1 MFDRFVTSMNSAWI
15 STKQAV
21 QDSVEFAKDNTT
33 RQFAVSDTEVQ
44 QANEKYEKI
53 LTSIKFITMKIEL
66 LNSEFIASSQH
77 LVEMSSA
84 FYEMI
89 DFVDQTRKK
98 NAQKEGDNDNNN
110 NNKEIEEK
118 IEEGK
123 VASEQQL
130 ESIKT
135 FATLV
140 RNLGEQV
147 IPKYV
152 LKNFE
157 PIHQRLIN
165 LKETRDAVHKLCLD
179 MDLIKKQM
187 TGTVTK
193 PIVGKMQKPQQ
204 KLTSMANKLATLKPE
219 YLQSIADLSQD
230 FHEVKKNSYTT
241 LLFYEQ
247 QYLKAIGKYIL
258 NPKAIPS
265 SPPFTDYSD
274 MTSILPNYLQLLTS
288 KKQTVDDE

>member
-1 MFDRFVTSMNSAWI
+1 MFDRFVSSMNSAWV

-44 QANEKYEKI
+44 QANEKYERI
-53 LTSIKFITMKIEL
+53 LASIKFINMKVEL

-84 FYEMI
+84 FYQMI
-89 DFVDQTRKK
+89 DFVEQTRTK
-98 NAQKEGDNDNNN
+98 NAQKEGENNNN
-110 NNKEIEEK
+110 NNKEIEDK
-118 IEEGK
+118 VEEGRI
-123 VASEQQL
+123 ASEQQL

-140 RNLGEQV
+140 RNLGEQL

-152 LKNFE
+152 LQNFE
-157 PIHQRLIN
+157 PIHRKLIA

-204 KLTSMANKLATLKPE
+204 KLNSMSNKLATMKPE
-219 YLQSIADLSQD
+219 YLETISTLSQE
-230 FHEVKKNSYTT
+230 FYEAKRNSYTA

-258 NPKAIPS
+258 NPKATPS

-288 KKQTVDDE
+288 RKQTTDDE

>member
-1 MFDRFVTSMNSAWI
+1 MFDRFVSSMNSAWV

-33 RQFAVSDTEVQ
+33 RQFSVSDVEVQ
-44 QANEKYEKI
+44 QANDKYEKI
-53 LTSIKFITMKIEL
+53 LSSIKFITMKVEL

-77 LVEMSSA
+77 LVEMSTA

-89 DFVDQTRKK
+89 DFVEQTKIK
-98 NAQKEGDNDNNN
+98 NAQKAGNNDNNN
-110 NNKEIEEK
+110 ELDSR
-118 IEEGK
+118 IEEGRN
-123 VASEQQL
+123 ASQQQL
-130 ESIKT
+130 ESIKK
-135 FATLV
+135 FAKLV
-140 RNLGEQV
+140 RNLGEQL

-152 LKNFE
+152 LQHFE
-157 PIHQRLIN
+157 PIHKNLIE
-165 LKETRDAVHKLCLD
+165 LKETRDAVHKICLD
-179 MDLIKKQM
+179 MDLINKQI

-204 KLTSMANKLATLKPE
+204 KLASLANKLATMKPD
-219 YLQSIADLSQD
+219 YLNTISTLSQQ
-230 FHEVKKNSYTT
+230 FYEARKNSYTA

-247 QYLKAIGKYIL
+247 QYLSAIGRYIL
-258 NPKAIPS
+258 NPRAMPS

-288 KKQTVDDE
+288 RKQTTDDE